1 MSTSTQS
8 TLVPPSAP
16 TAGLGIHQPDP
27 TGYRCPQCD
36 ARHPARGAMRGHV
49 PPCPW
54 CRNWVRRMAR
64 AYDAARVEA
73 RVAYDAAHPVSAG
86 DYAGLW
92 ARLQNAQAV
101 SMIAAADARRAVL
114 TIAIAACE
122 QARAEMAVAS

>member
-1 MSTSTQS
+1 MIATPQS
-8 TLVPPSAP
+8 TPVPPSAP
-16 TAGLGIHQPDP
+16 TADIGRHRPDP

-73 RVAYDAAHPVSAG
+73 RVAYDAAHPVAAG
-86 DYAGLW
+86 DHTAVW
-92 ARLQNAQAV
+92 ARLQNAQVV

-122 QARAEMAVAS
+122 QARAEMAVVA